1 MRLRSVMPEGSS
13 YLSPFRFSI
22 DHQLKRDFR
31 ICRKTLIT
39 KNTRMKHSGMLPS
52 HCRCRPCFEQ
62 PEKRKTPCASP
73 VRYTGRVFTPLPFP
87 LFYRSSA
94 ETGFS
99 NMQKAL
105 ITRRFIKIKQG
116 MKWNCSMKY
125 SKEEKQMSKQRSS
138 GPHRRILVRL
148 CALALI
154 AAMLL
159 TSAYAGGAVESGPA
173 VESLATENLDVQN
186 TAQPR
191 ARRLRKARRPKPT
204 PRRAEPGESLGAPA
218 HCKYIEDN
226 GDGTYRS
233 RSM

>member
-1 MRLRSVMPEGSS
+1 MRLRSVTPEGSS
-13 YLSPFRFSI
+13 HLFPFRFSI
-22 DHQLKRDFR
+22 DHPLKRDFR
-31 ICRKTLIT
+31 ICK
-39 KNTRMKHSGMLPS
+39 
-52 HCRCRPCFEQ
+52 
-62 PEKRKTPCASP
+62 
-73 VRYTGRVFTPLPFP
+73 
-87 LFYRSSA
+87 
-94 ETGFS
+94 
-99 NMQKAL
+99 KAL

-204 PRRAEPGESLGAPA
+204 PRRPSPANRSAPPPTA
-218 HCKYIEDN
+218 SILRITE
-226 GDGTYRS
+226 TAPTAS